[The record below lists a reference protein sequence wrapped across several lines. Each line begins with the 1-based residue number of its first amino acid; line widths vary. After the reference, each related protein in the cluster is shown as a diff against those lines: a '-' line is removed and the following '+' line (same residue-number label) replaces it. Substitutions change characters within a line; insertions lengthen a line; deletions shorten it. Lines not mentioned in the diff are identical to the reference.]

1 MQVYSS
7 AQWRGATDSSTILG
21 AMAPTNPSDQ
31 TEIARRLRLTREA
44 DGYTQ
49 AALVRRLG
57 GDLTPQK
64 WNNYER
70 CRDLIPIPFVV
81 VLAQKLAW
89 STDWILWGNPALLSA
104 KLATAIER
112 LERKEAERPE
122 SAKRPS
128 RRK

>member
-1 MQVYSS
+1 MSRFVGIGVVVFVL
-7 AQWRGATDSSTILG
+7 AIGFIVV
-21 AMAPTNPSDQ
+21 
-31 TEIARRLRLTREA
+31 
-44 DGYTQ
+44 TQ
-49 AALVRRLG
+49 AQDIAALFEAFRSE
-57 GDLTPQK
+57 P
-64 WNNYER
+64 
-70 CRDLIPIPFVV
+70 
-81 VLAQKLAW
+81 LAQKLAW

>member
-1 MQVYSS
+1 
-7 AQWRGATDSSTILG
+7 
-21 AMAPTNPSDQ
+21 
-31 TEIARRLRLTREA
+31 
-44 DGYTQ
+44 
-49 AALVRRLG
+49 
-57 GDLTPQK
+57 
-64 WNNYER
+64 
-70 CRDLIPIPFVV
+70 VV